1 MIQEA
6 NFGVG
11 IRGIE
16 GHQAASAADF
26 QIMRFHE
33 IQTVLGHALRS
44 HIRLSTVYLWN
55 DYKAVL
61 IALIAYL
68 SRALRGFSGD
78 ALIPG
83 EVVFTLNTFDLS
95 YPVVL
100 FGMFDDL
107 IPFSKLVEEP
117 QHYKLG
123 RKAHFAFVM

>member
-26 QIMRFHE
+26 QITRFQE
-33 IQTVLGHALRS
+33 IQTVLAHSLRS
-44 HIRLSTVYLWN
+44 HIRLASVYLWN

-61 IALIAYL
+61 IALVAYL
-68 SRALRGFSGD
+68 SRSLRGFTGD

-83 EVVFTLNTFDLS
+83 EIIFTLNT
-95 YPVVL
+95 
-100 FGMFDDL
+100 L
-107 IPFSKLVEEP
+107 ICLI
-117 QHYKLG
+117 L
-123 RKAHFAFVM
+123 